1 MLCLNRGLS
10 ILAVAALFAGCAG
23 LAAAPS
29 ATLIPPPATTEPTV
43 VEVPTANVQALPAA
57 TIDIA
62 SYKVK
67 NFQFSSKALEGNL
80 LGDPA
85 TRKTYIYLP
94 PGYETSTQ
102 RYPVVYVMSWGN
114 GKSSNNA
121 YGVSVTMNELLQ
133 SGEAQEMILV
143 YPDGSNQLLASLFKT
158 SPTVGDYETYL
169 TQEMVDYID
178 SNYRTLASRDSR
190 GITGCSNGGEI
201 SMRIALRYPDV
212 FSVVAAS
219 GGAYSCEPAGNASLQ
234 EELGRMTT
242 LPEDLSAL
250 GNWSLN
256 YPMATGFLEEAAGAS
271 SNPDNPPFFLDMPFR
286 IVGDHAEA
294 VPEVFARIEEGD
306 SLHEAQRYV
315 DQPIRLNGLL
325 ILHALQDPYNPTDL
339 VRSSEAKFTDLGI
352 DHEYVEVDA
361 GHCSFDWDGASLKFM
376 SDHLVGEAPAQ
387 N

>member
-1 MLCLNRGLS
+1 
-10 ILAVAALFAGCAG
+10 
-23 LAAAPS
+23 
-29 ATLIPPPATTEPTV
+29 
-43 VEVPTANVQALPAA
+43 
-57 TIDIA
+57 
-62 SYKVK
+62 
-67 NFQFSSKALEGNL
+67 
-80 LGDPA
+80 
-85 TRKTYIYLP
+85 YIYLP

-190 GITGCSNGGEI
+190 GIAGCSNGGEI

-212 FSVVAAS
+212 FSVAAAS
-219 GGAYSCEPAGNASLQ
+219 GGTYIDEPAGNAVLQ

-250 GNWSLN
+250 RRWSEL
-256 YPMATGFLEEAAGAS
+256 YPLASYFLEEAAGAS
-271 SNPDNPPFFLDMPFR
+271 SNPDIPPFFLDMPFR
-286 IVGDHAEA
+286 IVDDHAEV

-306 SLHEAQRYV
+306 SLHEAQRYI
-315 DQPIRLNGLL
+315 DQPLRLKGLL
-325 ILHALQDPYNPTDL
+325 IQHAMQDIYNPTDL
-339 VRSSEAKFTDLGI
+339 VRSFEAKLTGLGI
-352 DHEYVEVDA
+352 DHQYVEVDA

-376 SDHLVGEAPAQ
+376 SDHLVGEAPSQ